1 MKFVDIIENL
11 KRKEENKEK
20 IILAKCGAFFVS
32 VRNRCNISKP
42 RNRTKNNMCKT
53 KSMQSPEYQ

>member
-32 VRNRCNISKP
+32 VRNRCSILKS
-42 RNRTKNNMCKT
+42 RSRAKNNVCRNGDVVILT
-53 KSMQSPEYQ
+53 